1 MDKSKHNSYL
11 TFKLKDEDIKRLQ
24 HDILDAKDAS
34 KGVRIK
40 IEATHSGIVNG
51 NKKFYLPVG
60 MKAGTDSFVKP
71 YPKPVT
77 VNHDQYSSP
86 LGRIAEASYIS
97 YGIGGQIDTLR
108 PRGISDSKSIA
119 KVRDFVKSSTYKMDG
134 YKGLGHIQLIAEIN
148 DKDAIQKIV
157 DKRYLTVSIGG
168 GTNAMYCSICGVD
181 NKRKSCDHYP
191 GQVYDGE
198 ECFFVSG
205 DLMDFDHVS
214 YVNSPAD
221 KNTNTELLDSDDY
234 RITILDFITL
244 DKGKKMNLKDFLQG
258 KFPTYKEVKDYME
271 GIGLAAYISDD
282 TSGVKELD
290 FVLLDEKILPIHDK
304 AHAIAARL
312 ILQDAEIEDADKNVA
327 LEVIDQK
334 LNNLVGEAFSLNDE
348 LEKLKTPAKDGK
360 VTDAVNTPAHAGQVN
375 ISDEAINNIVSKVV
389 DELKKSFNVSD
400 SYSVTRLKSIQ
411 RVNDS
416 LEAEV
421 QSLTDKLRKN
431 TINQILTLEDKLSDN
446 DYRQKL
452 EARNITSLED
462 KLDDLIN
469 GSSTNKSNTDPVN
482 DNNKTLEPNSV
493 DKTKVSDNVQEDNS
507 NVQDQGTTNTNK
519 LSASEIVDEYKRLIR
534 EKGLSSAKKYIHD
547 LRDEN
552 KLPDN
557 FTFNGV

>member
-1 MDKSKHNSYL
+1 MNKNSKHNSYL
-11 TFKLKDEDIKRLQ
+11 KFRLKDEDVKRIQ
-24 HDILDAKDAS
+24 HDILDSKDQN
-34 KGVRIK
+34 KGIRIK

-86 LGRIAEASYIS
+86 LGRITEASYIS
-97 YGIGGQIDTLR
+97 YNIGGQIDSLR
-108 PRGISDSKSIA
+108 PRGISDSKSMSKI
-119 KVRDFVKSSTYKMDG
+119 REFIKSSTYQMDG

-191 GQVYDGE
+191 GQIYDGE

-244 DKGKKMNLKDFLQG
+244 DKGKKMNLKDFLQD
-258 KFPTYKEVKDYME
+258 KFPTYKEVRDYME
-271 GIGLAAYISDD
+271 GIGLAAYLSDD
-282 TSGVKELD
+282 TSNVKELD

-312 ILQDAEIEDADKNVA
+312 ILQDAEIEDTDKNVA
-327 LEVIDQK
+327 LEVIDEK
-334 LNNLVGEAFSLNDE
+334 LTSLVGEAFSINDE
-348 LEKLKTPAKDGK
+348 LEKLKTPATAPIADKADN
-360 VTDAVNTPAHAGQVN
+360 AQVS
-375 ISDEAINNIVSKVV
+375 ISDEAINNIVAKVV

-446 DYRQKL
+446 DYRSKL
-452 EARNITSLED
+452 EARNISSLED

-469 GSSTNKSNTDPVN
+469 GLSDKNKQDDG
-482 DNNKTLEPNSV
+482 DNKDGKSLEPNSV
-493 DKTKVSDNVQEDNS
+493 DKTNVSDKVNEDDSKPKQEPDN
-507 NVQDQGTTNTNK
+507 TNTNK
-519 LSASEIVDEYKRLIR
+519 LSNSEIVDEYKRLIR
-534 EKGLSSAKKYIHD
+534 EKGLSAAKKYIQD

>member
-24 HDILDAKDAS
+24 HDILDAKDTS

-108 PRGISDSKSIA
+108 PKGVMDSKSMS
-119 KVRDFVKSSTYKMDG
+119 KVRDFVKSSTYQMDG

-271 GIGLAAYISDD
+271 GIGLAAYLSDD
-282 TSGVKELD
+282 VSNVKELD

-327 LEVIDQK
+327 LEVIDEK
-334 LNNLVGEAFSLNDE
+334 LTSLIGEAFSLSDE
-348 LEKLKTPAKDGK
+348 LDKLKTPATAPVADK
-360 VTDAVNTPAHAGQVN
+360 VDNAQVS

-452 EARNITSLED
+452 ETRNITSLED

-469 GSSTNKSNTDPVN
+469 GLSNKSKTDTDPVA
-482 DNNKTLEPNSV
+482 DNNKSLEPNSV
-493 DKTKVSDNVQEDNS
+493 DKTKVSDNVQDDNS

-519 LSASEIVDEYKRLIR
+519 LSPSEIVDEYKRLIR
-534 EKGLSSAKKYIHD
+534 EKGLSSAKKYIQD

>member
-24 HDILDAKDAS
+24 HDILDAKDTS

-51 NKKFYLPVG
+51 NKKFYLPIG

-108 PRGISDSKSIA
+108 PKGVMDSKSMS
-119 KVRDFVKSSTYKMDG
+119 KVRDFIKSSTYQMDG

-271 GIGLAAYISDD
+271 GIGLAAYLSDD
-282 TSGVKELD
+282 VSNVKELD

-327 LEVIDQK
+327 LEVIDEK
-334 LNNLVGEAFSLNDE
+334 LTSLIGEAFSLSDE
-348 LEKLKTPAKDGK
+348 LDKLKTPATAPVVDK
-360 VTDAVNTPAHAGQVN
+360 VDNAQVS

-452 EARNITSLED
+452 ETRNITSLED

-469 GSSTNKSNTDPVN
+469 GLSNKSKTDTDPVA
-482 DNNKTLEPNSV
+482 DNNKSLEPNSV
-493 DKTKVSDNVQEDNS
+493 DKTKVSDNVQDDNS

-519 LSASEIVDEYKRLIR
+519 LSPSEIVDEYKRLIR
-534 EKGLSSAKKYIHD
+534 EKGLSSAKKYIQD